1 MYNAEATGKVI
12 TRVSG
17 AVVSLHWAVEVPPL
31 TGIVAGIAGD
41 HPVNVYPVFN
51 GGVGVVIDV
60 PKFCVTDAGEAGV
73 VAPLP
78 ANVYVYE
85 IGVYVA
91 VIPVFPTGITAVHVA
106 ATPAPPPAL
115 TQPFTVPV
123 DESATVYPAT
133 EVADIESE
141 VP

>member
-1 MYNAEATGKVI
+1 MTVDVLI
-12 TRVSG
+12 V
-17 AVVSLHWAVEVPPL
+17 HCAVEVPPP
-31 TGIVAGIAGD
+31 TGIVAGIDGD
-41 HPVNVYPVFN
+41 HPVNVYPVRD
-51 GGVGVVIDV
+51 GEVGDVIDV
-60 PKFCVTDAGEAGV
+60 PKFCVTDEGDAGV

-91 VIPVFPTGITAVHVA
+91 VTPVLPAGIVAVHVA
-106 ATPAPPPAL
+106 ATPAVPPEL
-115 TQPFTVPV
+115 TQPFAVPV

-133 EVADIESE
+133 EVADIERD